1 MKDWIANLVNVTPAK
16 GDRGRETEVR
26 KREQKPKTKKKERKL
41 SNWKT

>member
-26 KREQKPKTKKKERKL
+26 KREQELGRLKIKD
-41 SNWKT
+41 SQ